1 MPAASLQHLDRPTLE
16 DSDNR
21 RIRQVAL
28 ANQQTTREAV
38 SLVNLPHP
46 LLLSAL
52 LSQPNLVLAL
62 VTPAAAFLAQNLEQA
77 AASLDKT
84 TQLRRLSKVAASSV
98 LQLEQRVALAQGL
111 GLGQGLALEV
121 VYLLATSSPNSRSRS
136 HLEEQL
142 PLLEVLG
149 RATLVSE
156 TPTVLQT
163 TLVVAYSVTPARP
176 TLLLGKINS
185 SQLNKTRSAALVLRT
200 KTRPITHRPSEALVP
215 SSNKSRSQADY
226 SAAKIPLILGEV
238 VCLGP

>member
-38 SLVNLPHP
+38 SSVNLRHP

-62 VTPAAAFLAQNLEQA
+62 VTPAAAFLAQNRERV

-84 TQLRRLSKVAASSV
+84 TQPRRLSKVAASLV
-98 LQLEQRVALAQGL
+98 LRVEQRVASVQELAQGL
-111 GLGQGLALEV
+111 APEV

-142 PLLEVLG
+142 PPLEVLG
-149 RATLVSE
+149 RVMLVSA
-156 TPTVLQT
+156 TPTILQT
-163 TLVVAYSVTPARP
+163 TPVVAYSVTLPRP

-185 SQLNKTRSAALVLRT
+185 NQLHKTRSAALGLKI
-200 KTRPITHRPSEALVP
+200 KTRPIAHRPSAALVP
-215 SSNKSRSQADY
+215 SSNKNRSQADY
-226 SAAKIPLILGEV
+226 LAHQILPTLREV